1 MDISSFNPDFKN
13 KEEKGFSLP
22 QDFLSELRKGNK
34 QALAKAITLTE
45 STKDSDR
52 QLARAIVQQ
61 CSKEGKSLRIGITG
75 VPGVGK
81 STFIDQLGT
90 YLIQEK
96 NKKVAVLAVD
106 PSSGRSGG
114 SILGDKT
121 RMEKLVM
128 NDSAYIRPIP
138 SRKELGGVTSGL
150 SDAIVLSEEAGF
162 DVVFV
167 ETVGVGQSE
176 TEVSQL
182 VDIIIFLLLPN
193 SGDDLQGIK
202 RGIME
207 EVHIVAINKS
217 EGENLQAAKKTKML
231 LDTVLQI
238 MQGPVADE
246 KREVLLC
253 SAQDGSGIKELWK
266 EIEELKSRIEKST
279 WFSENR
285 KQQKAKR
292 LHYFLDS
299 LLKNSFYDN
308 TDVIAALEKYT
319 KEVESGK
326 IDAYNTAL
334 EIFKEFKKK

>member
-1 MDISSFNPDFKN
+1 MDISSFNPDFRN
-13 KEEKGFSLP
+13 KESGRISQRPDL
-22 QDFLSELRKGNK
+22 LSELQKGSK

-45 STKDSDR
+45 STRPEDR
-52 QLARAIVQQ
+52 QVVREIVQQ
-61 CSKEGKSLRIGITG
+61 CNHEGKSIRIGITG

-81 STFIDQLGT
+81 STFIDQLGN
-90 YLIQEK
+90 YLIREK

-121 RMEKLVM
+121 RMEKLVL

-150 SDAIVLSEEAGF
+150 SDAIVLAEEAGF

-182 VDIIIFLLLPN
+182 VDIIVFLLLPN

-217 EGENLQAAKKTKML
+217 EGENLPSAKKTKML

-238 MQGPVADE
+238 MPGPVEGE

-253 SAQDGSGIKELWK
+253 SAQDGNGIKELW
-266 EIEELKSRIEKST
+266 ESISGLQNRIEKSA
-279 WFSENR
+279 WLRENR
-285 KQQKAKR
+285 KLQKVNR
-292 LHYFLDS
+292 LQYYLDS
-299 LLKNSFYDN
+299 LLRDSFYHNSNVSDA
-308 TDVIAALEKYT
+308 IAKYT
-319 KEVESGK
+319 KEVELGK
-326 IDAYNTAL
+326 MDAYNAAL
-334 EIFKEFKKK
+334 EIFKNFK

>member
-1 MDISSFNPDFKN
+1 MDISSINPDFQN
-13 KEEKGFSLP
+13 KEGKAISLP
-22 QDFLSELRKGNK
+22 QDWLAELRKGSK
-34 QALAKAITLTE
+34 QVLAKAITLTE
-45 STKDSDR
+45 STRETDK
-52 QLARAIVQQ
+52 QLARTIVRL
-61 CSKEGKSLRIGITG
+61 CEVRKSLRIGITG

-81 STFIDQLGT
+81 STFIDQLGN
-90 YLIQEK
+90 YLLQEK

-121 RMEKLVM
+121 RMEKLVT
-128 NDSAYIRPIP
+128 NDTAYVRPIP

-162 DVVFV
+162 DVIFV

-176 TEVSQL
+176 TEVAQV
-182 VDIIIFLLLPN
+182 VDIVVFLLLPN

-207 EVHIVAINKS
+207 EVHVIAINKAD
-217 EGENLQAAKKTKML
+217 GENVAAAKKTKML

-238 MQGPVADE
+238 VQGPVEGE

-253 SAQDGSGIKELWK
+253 SALEGEGIKSLWNEL
-266 EIEELKSRIEKST
+266 ERLQQRMDKSGWLT
-279 WFSENR
+279 ENR
-285 KQQKAKR
+285 KQQETKR

-299 LLKNSFYDN
+299 MLKESFYN
-308 TDVIAALEKYT
+308 NAKVKAAIVKYTQEVEAGKTDAYIAAQ
-319 KEVESGK
+319 
-326 IDAYNTAL
+326 
-334 EIFKEFKKK
+334 EIFKIFNK

>member
-1 MDISSFNPDFKN
+1 VDISSFNPDFRN
-13 KEEKGFSLP
+13 KESGRISQRPDL
-22 QDFLSELRKGNK
+22 LSELQKGSK

-45 STKDSDR
+45 STRPEDR
-52 QLARAIVQQ
+52 QVVREIVQQ
-61 CSKEGKSLRIGITG
+61 CNHEGKSIRIGITG

-81 STFIDQLGT
+81 STFIDQLGN
-90 YLIQEK
+90 YLIREK

-121 RMEKLVM
+121 RMEKLVL

-150 SDAIVLSEEAGF
+150 SDAIVLAEEAGF

-182 VDIIIFLLLPN
+182 VDIIVFLLLPN

-217 EGENLQAAKKTKML
+217 EGENLPSAKKTKML

-238 MQGPVADE
+238 MPGPVEGE

-253 SAQDGSGIKELWK
+253 SAQDGNGIKELW
-266 EIEELKSRIEKST
+266 ESISGLQNRIEKSA
-279 WFSENR
+279 WLRENR
-285 KQQKAKR
+285 KLQKVNR
-292 LHYFLDS
+292 LQYYLDS
-299 LLKNSFYDN
+299 LLRDSFYHNSNVSDA
-308 TDVIAALEKYT
+308 IAKYT
-319 KEVESGK
+319 KEVELGK
-326 IDAYNTAL
+326 MDAYNAAL
-334 EIFKEFKKK
+334 EIFKNFK